1 MTTRCLCVPL
11 CSDSPT
17 AIATLSAVSG
27 VIGSLLAVPRMPS
40 VPNNLRAIAPVL
52 PTPLPHPD
60 KRRAAGAIL
69 AETDAQIVS
78 RRAEGAG
85 RDEPQTYSFA
95 LPENQVRARCTG
107 SCV

>member
-1 MTTRCLCVPL
+1 MTAGCLCAPL
-11 CSDSPT
+11 CGDSPT

-40 VPNNLRAIAPVL
+40 VPNSLRAIAPVL
-52 PTPLPHPD
+52 PPRSYCHPD
-60 KRRAAGAIL
+60 KHRPAGAIL

-85 RDEPQTYSFA
+85 GDEPQLTVS
-95 LPENQVRARCTG
+95 RCRKIR
-107 SCV
+107 